1 MDMPTEFITVQ
12 SLATYAGLVAAVFV
26 IVAWC
31 KPWIK
36 PYGDIWIRPLAL
48 AVALVLQ
55 FFVLLVTK
63 TMTVESVGLAVIN
76 SFLVS
81 VGASGIH
88 EIQKDPAAKTPQTI
102 KPPDTQ

>member
-1 MDMPTEFITVQ
+1 MEMPNEFFTIS

-31 KPWIK
+31 KPWVK
-36 PYGDIWIRPLAL
+36 PYGDQWIRPLAL

-55 FFVLLVTK
+55 FFVLLVTG
-63 TMTVESVGLAVIN
+63 TISVETAGLAVIN

-81 VGASGIH
+81 VGASGVH
-88 EIQKDPAAKTPQTI
+88 EIQRDPRAQTPQTI
-102 KPPDTQ
+102 KPPDAM